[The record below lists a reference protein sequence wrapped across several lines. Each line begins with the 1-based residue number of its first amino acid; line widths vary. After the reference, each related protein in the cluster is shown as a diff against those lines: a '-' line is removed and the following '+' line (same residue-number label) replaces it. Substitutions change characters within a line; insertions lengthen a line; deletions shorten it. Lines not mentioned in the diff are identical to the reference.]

1 MPPLDVKSCGYWA
14 YVAWIKTLLVL
25 IPSVTVMIQLRPLP
39 SSRMIPL
46 MIPIYPLPLVSRNPA
61 YLPEAIARK
70 RLFRSFMVFSLCL
83 GFDHN
88 RDENN
93 FPHRSNLR
101 RQERIGMAHI
111 VTSHRTHILIIS
123 IYHNH
128 NRKLHHL
135 VSLFPMLLVYH
146 HSQTL
151 SIANSSTT

>member
-1 MPPLDVKSCGYWA
+1 
-14 YVAWIKTLLVL
+14 
-25 IPSVTVMIQLRPLP
+25 
-39 SSRMIPL
+39 
-46 MIPIYPLPLVSRNPA
+46 
-61 YLPEAIARK
+61 
-70 RLFRSFMVFSLCL
+70 
-83 GFDHN
+83 
-88 RDENN
+88 
-93 FPHRSNLR
+93 
-101 RQERIGMAHI
+101 MAHI

>member
-1 MPPLDVKSCGYWA
+1 
-14 YVAWIKTLLVL
+14 
-25 IPSVTVMIQLRPLP
+25 MIQLRPLP

-83 GFDHN
+83 GFDYN

-93 FPHRSNLR
+93 LTHRSNLR

-111 VTSHRTHILIIS
+111 VTPHRTHILIIS

-135 VSLFPMLLVYH
+135 VSLFAMSLVYH

-151 SIANSSTT
+151 STAKSSTT